1 MPYQVHIGRL
11 SMTSPGSLQHSAGSD
26 GKNLSISGVLGGKE
40 NDLTH
45 VKYIRDQLQSMAQ
58 MDEHVPFRYDGDSSL
73 NGYVKVNSASVDVQ
87 KYLLGSFNYSVDM
100 EYVGREGDVMFE
112 SRLTGSL
119 LENDYNVSAT
129 TVEQFHVLPGN
140 HYGYIHADE
149 PTSNT
154 RIASDITT
162 DSATDTTTLYLKQDG
177 SLRNNNAQYIVD
189 IEDYYKGACQI
200 SMGTHIE
207 YSTPLGYGEG
217 HTPHGSPAYLTK
229 GTETT
234 TNSVMCG
241 KNANAWNAG
250 DSLIIENG
258 IIKLVLG
265 TSTTTATVS
274 SYIWDVNQY
283 ATQHEWV
290 FSEGIISSGSQK
302 GNDFAGWRRVQILV
316 NRPELVIVRCTT
328 YKNTDKSGRL
338 VVDFALRRG
347 SHFATVISNYATSG
361 TQINFGLVTAPST
374 AAADS
379 TITSGYMKDGTAS
392 PEDGNF
398 WILGSTAQLST
409 DTNLTENGIITR
421 ASTSASFPFFIGYEL
436 VDADTSA
443 PLGHNDAAS
452 LYSQYIDNVNE
463 QQRLIK
469 A

>member
-1 MPYQVHIGRL
+1 MAYQVHIGRL
-11 SMTSPGSLQHSAGSD
+11 SMTSPGSLNHSAGAD
-26 GKNLSISGVLGGKE
+26 GRSLQIQGVLGGKE

-58 MDEHVPFRYDGDSSL
+58 MDEHVPFRYDGDASL
-73 NGYVKVNSASVDVQ
+73 NGYVKVNGATVDVA
-87 KYLLGSFNYSVDM
+87 KYLLGSFSYSIDM
-100 EYVGREGDVMFE
+100 EYVGKEGDVMFE
-112 SRLTGSL
+112 SRLTGAL
-119 LENDYNVSAT
+119 LENDFNVSAAT
-129 TVEQFHVLPGN
+129 AEQFHVPPGN

-149 PTSNT
+149 PTSNIRT
-154 RIASDITT
+154 AKDITSST
-162 DSATDTTTLYLKQDG
+162 ASDTTTLYLKQDL

-200 SMGTHIE
+200 SMGTHTE
-207 YSTPLGYGEG
+207 YSTPLGYSSFPDG
-217 HTPHGSPAYLTK
+217 TPAELTK
-229 GTETT
+229 GTATT

-241 KNANAWNAG
+241 KNANAWNVG
-250 DSLIIENG
+250 DSLVLENG

-265 TSTTTATVS
+265 TSATTATVNTFI
-274 SYIWDVNQY
+274 YDETQY
-283 ATQHEWV
+283 ATEVEWV

-302 GNDFAGWRRVQILV
+302 GNDFSGWRRVQILV
-316 NRPELVIVRCTT
+316 NRPELAIVRCTT

-347 SHFATVISNYATSG
+347 SHFVTVISNYATSG
-361 TQINFGLVTAPST
+361 SQINFGLVTAPST

-379 TITSGYMKDGTAS
+379 TISSGYIKNGETS
-392 PEDGNF
+392 PEDGNY
-398 WILGSTAQLST
+398 WLLGSTAGLST

-421 ASTSASFPFFIGYEL
+421 SSTSARFPFFVGYEL
-436 VDADTSA
+436 VDSNTNA

-452 LYSQYIDNVNE
+452 LYSQYVDNVNE

>member
-1 MPYQVHIGRL
+1 MAFQVHIGRL

-26 GKNLSISGVLGGKE
+26 GKTLSIAGVLGGKE
-40 NDLTH
+40 HDLSH

-73 NGYVKVNSASVDVQ
+73 NGYVKVASASVDVQ
-87 KYLLGSFNYSVDM
+87 KYLLGSISYTVEM

-119 LENDYNVSAT
+119 LENDFNVSAA
-129 TVEQFHVLPGN
+129 TVEQFHVPPGN
-140 HYGYIHADE
+140 HYAYIHADE

-154 RIASDITT
+154 RTARDITST
-162 DSATDTTTLYLKQDG
+162 SSSDTTTLYLKQDA

-200 SMGTHIE
+200 SMGTHLEHPSPVIIGGP
-207 YSTPLGYGEG
+207 YD
-217 HTPHGSPAYLTK
+217 GSIAHLTK
-229 GTETT
+229 GAETT
-234 TNSVMCG
+234 TNSIMCG
-241 KNANAWNAG
+241 KNANSWNVG
-250 DSLIIENG
+250 DSLVLDNG

-265 TSTTTATVS
+265 TSATTATVS

-290 FSEGIISSGSQK
+290 FSEGLISSGSQK
-302 GNDFAGWRRVQILV
+302 GNDFSGWRRIQILV
-316 NRPELVIVRCTT
+316 NKPELVIVRCTT

-338 VVDFALRRG
+338 VVDFSLRRG

-374 AAADS
+374 AAADG
-379 TITSGYMKDGTAS
+379 TITSGYMKDGTSS

-398 WILGSTAQLST
+398 WIVGSTAQLST

-421 ASTSASFPFFIGYEL
+421 ASSSASFPFFLGYEL
-436 VDADTSA
+436 IDPGTSQ

-452 LYSQYIDNVNE
+452 LYSQYVDNVNE